1 MDPIKT
7 TKYFCTANGCPM
19 FGSMTSSTTG
29 GPGHGGAD
37 GEYYCFLHFGCKP
50 GTSHAIT
57 NELQRLSWL
66 VKLTQAVRAKGGS
79 KEWDALETA
88 ANREI
93 RLNQSSHLIRGDHES
108 LPKWLARLE
117 DTLRAACAEPEVTQ
131 QPLDV

>member
-1 MDPIKT
+1 MNDHSIH
-7 TKYFCTANGCPM
+7 CAANGCPM
-19 FGSMTSSTTG
+19 HGSMSTSTTG
-29 GPGHGGAD
+29 GGQW
-37 GEYYCFLHFGCKP
+37 YCFLHFGCKP
-50 GTSHAIT
+50 DRVHSIT
-57 NELQRLSWL
+57 DELQRLSWL
-66 VKLTQAVRAKGGS
+66 VKLTQNVRAKGGS

-131 QPLDV
+131 QPLEV

>member
-7 TKYFCTANGCPM
+7 PKYFCAANGCPM
-19 FGSMTSSTTG
+19 FGTMTSSTTG

-37 GEYYCFLHFGCKP
+37 GEFYCFLHFGCKP

-57 NELQRLSWL
+57 NELQRLGWL
-66 VKLTQAVRAKGGS
+66 VKLTQSLRANMDDKL
-79 KEWDALETA
+79 WHALEPG
-88 ANREI
+88 ANKEI
-93 RLNQSSHLIRGDHES
+93 RLKQSSHLIRGDHES

-117 DTLRAACAEPEVTQ
+117 TTLRDAGAALQDTQ